1 MASAEIIS
9 SILDHEQEAAEAE
22 QEGVRINWLR
32 TITAFDGPEL
42 TVEVMELDEEGR
54 AQPTGRLET
63 LAADTIIMAVG
74 QDADTAFLRQVP
86 GMEFQRDGS
95 VVVSQAMMTGCPGV
109 FAGGDMV
116 PDDWPLVR
124 YDPVLRDAGRNPFL
138 LDSYRPRLPLSDYTG
153 VETADDVAAYLLAG
167 ADAVMTTSALLRHG
181 PGHITALLDGL
192 TAWMGRK
199 GVGSVAEIRGLLA
212 GATPL
217 RLGRYGYLSAVEQ
230 ATQAHSSQ

>member
-54 AQPTGRLET
+54 PQPTGRLET

-86 GMEFQRDGS
+86 GVEFQRDGS
-95 VVVSQAMMTGCPGV
+95 VVVSQAMTGCPGV

-138 LDSYRPRLPLSDYTG
+138 LDSHRPRLPLSDYTG
-153 VETADDVAAYLLAG
+153 RELRYRILARTNPEAAERLSKLAEQQVSQRWATYEEMAARSPEWFPASG
-167 ADAVMTTSALLRHG
+167 
-181 PGHITALLDGL
+181 DGVPAS
-192 TAWMGRK
+192 TENE
-199 GVGSVAEIRGLLA
+199 GSSR
-212 GATPL
+212 
-217 RLGRYGYLSAVEQ
+217 
-230 ATQAHSSQ
+230 

>member
-138 LDSYRPRLPLSDYTG
+138 LDSHRPRLPLSDYTG
-153 VETADDVAAYLLAG
+153 RDGVPRPAPRTRGAADEPQQQLPRPGPAQPAG
-167 ADAVMTTSALLRHG
+167 C
-181 PGHITALLDGL
+181 
-192 TAWMGRK
+192 
-199 GVGSVAEIRGLLA
+199 
-212 GATPL
+212 
-217 RLGRYGYLSAVEQ
+217 LGRPDDPDRRPDRAPGRGRHRQLRRGHQ
-230 ATQAHSSQ
+230 LPD